1 MFNPVCYVAHNKNCM
16 NMNGIQIFRKDEF
29 GEVRVAGTSEEPLFC
44 LADICR
50 IMDIRNVSDCK
61 SRLDQKGIVLTDT
74 PTNGGLQPLIYIN
87 EKNLYK
93 VIMRSDKPQAEPFQD
108 WVCSEVLPSI
118 RKTGT
123 YSVQPSLPKTYLEA
137 LKELVTVVEEN
148 ERLSLENKE
157 MKPKAEFFDE
167 VAESK
172 DAISIGDL
180 AKVLAVKGMGRN
192 NLFEFLRN
200 NKVLMENN
208 VPYQKYVD
216 CNYFRVIEQKYMR
229 HGEPCIGI
237 KTLVYQRGVDYV
249 RKLLKTKKTAWPQLA
264 RQSRNKARILRA

>member
-16 NMNGIQIFRKDEF
+16 NMNGIQIFRRDEF
-29 GEVRVAGTSEEPLFC
+29 GNVRILMTENSEPLFC
-44 LADICR
+44 LAD
-50 IMDIRNVSDCK
+50 VCK
-61 SRLDQKGIVLTDT
+61 VLDLDASQVMRRLEDGVVTIHPIVDSLGREQQANFVNEDGLYDVILDSR
-74 PTNGGLQPLIYIN
+74 
-87 EKNLYK
+87 
-93 VIMRSDKPQAEPFQD
+93 KPEAKQFRK
-108 WVCSEVLPSI
+108 WITSEVLPSI

-249 RKLLKTKKTAWPQLA
+249 RKLLKAKKRCLA
-264 RQSRNKARILRA
+264 TLGATE